1 MKPSEIRVNGL
12 NFISIF
18 HQAGTDIDMDSE
30 DSAYEVDAGVDGDDD
45 TPMLKGQVTKINNIE
60 KVIDDDIIIM
70 IYMIFQ

>member
-30 DSAYEVDAGVDGDDD
+30 DSAYEIDTGVGCDDD
-45 TPMLKGQVTKINNIE
+45 APMFNG
-60 KVIDDDIIIM
+60 
-70 IYMIFQ
+70 